1 MEKIENGSVSVASK
15 AGSLIVFRRKE
26 IKCSSFWNAPFEW
39 TITNNIKN
47 RVNNIHPSF
56 SLSLVSVYTTVAA
69 VVAKLTHAKQGV
81 EISQARTARNCG

>member
-1 MEKIENGSVSVASK
+1 MVYHW
-15 AGSLIVFRRKE
+15 KE
-26 IKCSSFWNAPFEW
+26 VKWSSFWNAPFP
-39 TITNNIKN
+39 ITNIIKIPC
-47 RVNNIHPSF
+47 VNIHSSF